1 MVIETKEQIDDLIH
15 KDIEAYKQ
23 LGYKNSLVSFIMQND
38 VGKLMKFMRA
48 LRREEY
54 WTYCAKKVFFKK

>member
-38 VGKLMKFMRA
+38 VGKLMKFMQA

-54 WTYCAKKVFFKK
+54 WTYCAKKVFLKK